1 MIDESQEIEELS
13 FQAEDVDALMTAFTK
28 AITEI
33 DRYFVDD
40 AESQKDA
47 EFVFDVLDGLAKG
60 IMLIGAAKDNGEH

>member
-1 MIDESQEIEELS
+1 
-13 FQAEDVDALMTAFTK
+13 MTAFTK

-47 EFVFDVLDGLAKG
+47 EFVFDVLDGLANG
-60 IMLIGAAKDNGEH
+60 IMLIATAKDNGEH